1 MRKAIEKKVHE
12 MLLIIDH
19 QRNVNKNTIGYKYMP
34 TRKSI
39 TKNMDDNTYVEE
51 YVEKLESSYISGN
64 NVQSLWERVWH

>member
-1 MRKAIEKKVHE
+1 
-12 MLLIIDH
+12 
-19 QRNVNKNTIGYKYMP
+19 MP